1 MCGFDT
7 FTYGSITILVLAN
20 TSITSHNYHFFFV
33 VEIIKILSLSKFDVD
48 STVLLSNHYIVH

>member
-7 FTYGSITILVLAN
+7 FIYGNITILALAN
-20 TSITSHNYHFFFV
+20 TSITAHNYHFFFV